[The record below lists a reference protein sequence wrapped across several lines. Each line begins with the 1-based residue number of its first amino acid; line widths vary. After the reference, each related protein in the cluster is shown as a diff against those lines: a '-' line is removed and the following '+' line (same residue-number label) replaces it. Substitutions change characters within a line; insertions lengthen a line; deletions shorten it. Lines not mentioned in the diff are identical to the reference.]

1 MQPLATIAI
10 ANATTQDTLRI
21 IDYERVAELGMI
33 AP

>member
-1 MQPLATIAI
+1 MQPPAVIAI
-10 ANATTQDTLRI
+10 TKATMREALRI